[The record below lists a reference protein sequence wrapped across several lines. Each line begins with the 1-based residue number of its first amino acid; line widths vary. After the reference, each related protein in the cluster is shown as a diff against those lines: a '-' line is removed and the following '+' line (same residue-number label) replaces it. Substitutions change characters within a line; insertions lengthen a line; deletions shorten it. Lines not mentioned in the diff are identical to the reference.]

1 MAVTK
6 KTDMAAEKKET
17 AKQAPQVSLYSV
29 EELAEAKE
37 RFQANAVIIKAALK
51 QQAKQFYSMEE
62 AENIINRFKNKEVK

>member
-51 QQAKQFYSMEE
+51 QQGKQFYSMEE